1 MLFVLRFR
9 EINIGGI
16 SHRLSLRLTILKKL
30 GRLNVFCT
38 EKILKLLFTQL
49 KNEGKSDKKV
59 KKYKLAAF
67 AKT

>member
-16 SHRLSLRLTILKKL
+16 LQAFLKL
-30 GRLNVFCT
+30 IIQSTFCM

-49 KNEGKSDKKV
+49 KMRANQIKKL
-59 KKYKLAAF
+59 KNINWLAF